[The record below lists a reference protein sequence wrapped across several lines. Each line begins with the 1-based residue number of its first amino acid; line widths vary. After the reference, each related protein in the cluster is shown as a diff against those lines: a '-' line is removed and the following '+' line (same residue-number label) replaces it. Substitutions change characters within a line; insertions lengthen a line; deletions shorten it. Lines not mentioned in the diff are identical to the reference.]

1 MRLLFITVLAVWAAA
16 CLGLR
21 LRLHRRVLVAGVP
34 LPTVDQALKELG
46 GPWMGRVAALFVVVI
61 ELWSPGSIKLAA
73 LGMGFRE
80 VLAVLVAGAFRL
92 CSTATMWAEFRAVED
107 QQVHRLD
114 LRISLVWELVLWVHI
129 SLNTLPSLLWS

>member
-1 MRLLFITVLAVWAAA
+1 
-16 CLGLR
+16 
-21 LRLHRRVLVAGVP
+21 
-34 LPTVDQALKELG
+34 
-46 GPWMGRVAALFVVVI
+46 MGRVAVLSVLMI
-61 ELWSPGSIKLAA
+61 ELWSPGVIQLAA
-73 LGMGFRE
+73 MGIGFRE

-114 LRISLVWELVLWVHI
+114 LRISLVWELVLWVHV